1 MISKKMAWL
10 FADSYLNKAIVLKD
24 ISSMKKIFLVL
35 RNLDIFIYGLIR
47 IIEFFILQKHYA
59 TKAPTSN
66 VEAIDHLVLESEAP
80 HMHLNYFRHF
90 NQSHNEHTYI
100 IIKCFDK
107 YDFTKIAPLNF
118 WNILHE
124 LYAIFL
130 ELVFVLQH
138 KTSMSNKELRKKAR
152 NELPVFSYLLCLFRV
167 LKVRNPRIK
176 LYSGG
181 AHLASAA
188 AIAED
193 IETFWL
199 AHGLIDMPLSAK
211 ETPSRDTHFLS
222 YPNFNF
228 IYLYSKDEIEYIKN
242 FSVDSKFYNY
252 EFTKI
257 TNHTEKIIIFSS
269 PFHSLNE
276 KNLLLESI
284 EFFQTKKYEIILKL
298 HPSYTYDLPERIFN
312 DQGIKIL
319 HSDGMTASHL
329 IKQESPLFVCSFAST
344 TLCEALNHDVI
355 PICLSEAEEIP
366 QTNVYPFAKRSISW
380 KDDRSIIQ
388 NYFQKP
394 GNDQRE
400 SLLKVLKDEL

>member
-10 FADSYLNKAIVLKD
+10 FADSYLTKAMDLKD
-24 ISSMKKIFLVL
+24 ISCIKKIFLVL
-35 RNLDIFIYGLIR
+35 SNLDIFIYGLIR
-47 IIEFFILQKHYA
+47 IIEFFALQKHHV
-59 TKAPTSN
+59 TKVATSN
-66 VEAIDHLVLESEAP
+66 IAVTDHLVLESEAP

-90 NQSHNEHTYI
+90 NQSHNEHTYL

-124 LYAIFL
+124 LYATFL
-130 ELVFVLQH
+130 ELVVVLH
-138 KTSMSNKELRKKAR
+138 YKTSMSKKDIRKKAR
-152 NELPVFSYLLCLFRV
+152 KELPVFSYLLCLFKV
-167 LKVRNPRIK
+167 LKERNTNIK

-211 ETPSRDTHFLS
+211 ETPSSDTHFLS
-222 YPNFNF
+222 FPNFNF
-228 IYLYSKDEIEYIKN
+228 IYLYSKDEIEYLKE

-252 EFTKI
+252 QFTKI
-257 TNHTEKIIIFSS
+257 TNHIEKIIIFSS
-269 PFHSLNE
+269 PYHSLSE
-276 KNLLLESI
+276 RDSLSETI
-284 EFFQTKKYEIILKL
+284 AFFKIKKYEIILKL
-298 HPSYTYDLPERIFN
+298 HPSYTYDLPERILS
-312 DQGIKIL
+312 DQDIAIL

-329 IKQESPLFVCSFAST
+329 IKQESPFFVCSFAST

-355 PICLSEAEEIP
+355 PICLSGAEEIP
-366 QTNVYPFAKRSISW
+366 QTNVYPFSRRSISW
-380 KDDRSIIQ
+380 KDDRSIIH

-394 GNDQRE
+394 GKDQRE
-400 SLLKVLKDEL
+400 SLLKVLKDGL